1 MSLMFGNTEVEIE
14 GNHAVKELLMDEY
27 SLLKSDKSKNTQVR
41 FNFQTGR
48 LKPEEDSLTVD
59 DLEMGKL
66 YLKGNTIRIIRDS
79 GSSFISKLEHFIGST
94 FWDIS
99 LNEHPYDSNKLEV
112 EVFCDPNAIPEPFWR
127 KAMHSALKKVNW
139 SYSSRIE
146 MTTENITYNVIEPIL
161 HVYMLKNSQT
171 FLHSSGV
178 VSDSEDAILFTGWGG
193 VGKSSACVQLVN
205 HGDWKYLADDV
216 IIINANGEAYCYP
229 KKVLLYGY
237 NTEGN
242 SNLEEKLLKNDLINR
257 LSWNLRK
264 KILGGA
270 KVRRRISPALLFGR
284 DKIGTKGKISKVFYL
299 LRSNSG
305 KSSAQEITSEE
316 IAERSVSVIAYIL
329 KEFCEVVNAIHA
341 VNPKNP
347 SLEEVLEKNKLIY
360 ERAFKNSECYL
371 YYVPHNATPPK
382 VIEGIERY
390 IK

>member
-1 MSLMFGNTEVEIE
+1 MSLKFGNTEVEIE
-14 GNHAVKELLMDEY
+14 GNHTVKKLLMDEY
-27 SLLKSDKSKNTQVR
+27 SLLKSGKSGDTQVQ
-41 FNFQTGR
+41 FNFRTDR
-48 LKPEEDSLTVD
+48 LKPEEDSMAVD

-99 LNEHPYDSNKLEV
+99 LNDHPYNSNKLEV

-127 KAMHSALKKVNW
+127 KTMHSALKKINW

-161 HVYMLKNSQT
+161 HTHMLQNNQA

-178 VSDSEDAILFTGWGG
+178 VSDSEAAILFTGWGG

-205 HGDWKYLADDV
+205 QGDWKYLADDV

-242 SNLEEKLLKNDLINR
+242 PDLEVKLLKNDLINR

-270 KVRRRISPALLFGR
+270 KVRRRISPELLFGI

-299 LRSNSG
+299 LRSNSE
-305 KSSAQEITSEE
+305 KSSVQEITPEE
-316 IAERSVSVIAYIL
+316 MAERSVSVIAYIL
-329 KEFCEVVNAIHA
+329 KEFYEVINAIHA
-341 VNPKNP
+341 VNPKKP

-360 ERAFKNSECYL
+360 EKAFKNSGCYL
-371 YYVPHNATPPK
+371 YYVPPNATPPE
-382 VIEGIERY
+382 VIEGIKGY
-390 IK
+390 I